1 MGPSR
6 WNTAHHMM
14 DTLMQDFI
22 SLLDGGCEEADA
34 QLAMVQAAPMSSK
47 TLNLLGVP
55 EWATQGVVNF
65 RGKVSTMGDQYVAL
79 I

>member
-1 MGPSR
+1 
-6 WNTAHHMM
+6 
-14 DTLMQDFI
+14 
-22 SLLDGGCEEADA
+22 
-34 QLAMVQAAPMSSK
+34 MVQAAPMSFK

-65 RGKVSTMGDQYVAL
+65 RGKVRTMGDQYVAL